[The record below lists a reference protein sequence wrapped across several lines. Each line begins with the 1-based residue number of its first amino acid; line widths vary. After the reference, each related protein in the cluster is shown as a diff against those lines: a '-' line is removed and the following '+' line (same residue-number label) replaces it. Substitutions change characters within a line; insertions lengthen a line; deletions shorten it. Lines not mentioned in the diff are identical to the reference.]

1 MVNSLV
7 DMKRMSELQIPAS
20 WVSDVM
26 MIGMGST
33 VVLNLIDGLSGQS
46 SSRPEVISLILAF
59 KPSID
64 QVDNAKHLDSCQN
77 C

>member
-46 SSRPEVISLILAF
+46 SSRPEVISLILVF

-64 QVDNAKHLDSCQN
+64 QVDNAKHLDSCQTR
-77 C
+77 